1 MVLTMAP
8 ASVPDMDQMLE
19 SSKALVMFLTTVP
32 AMDQKVGILRENC
45 IGFLMMFL
53 RRVGYKNLQGLLQVL
68 PR

>member
-8 ASVPDMDQMLE
+8 ARVPEMDRMLE

-53 RRVGYKNLQGLLQVL
+53 RRVGCKNLQGLLQVL
-68 PR
+68 AQ